1 MNYYNNSNN
10 YRNDRDDLE
19 VHKKSD
25 KIKWIVV
32 FTSLV
37 LLLILVIAALATAA
51 GANGKAEENAEQAE
65 KTSMASG
72 LVVDGIAGQG
82 IRLAGTRIDPEM
94 YAANGVTPLAGDAF
108 TLKATVQPVTAS
120 NQGLLW
126 TIDWTDAENEWA
138 ADKAA
143 EDYIT
148 LSPIGLSCTVTCLQ
162 PFAAQATVTCTS
174 EENAEITAACTV
186 DFRER
191 LDEVVFK
198 LTMNDREYTVTDG
211 TEVPNLTS
219 GTANV
224 DITKTIG
231 SIASE
236 YTASVTVSATDEF
249 AAWLE
254 NTYGNSYGTGY
265 DNIVSVPL
273 GEFSYGDSFFYD
285 ITEPNTWGGQVGMYG
300 QYIYAEIISKVSDG
314 TYSGNVLEFTVTV
327 TGGETPVEFAYE
339 CPMGDI
345 TIPMGSLSLNE
356 SGIVF

>member
-32 FTSLV
+32 FASLV

-51 GANGKAEENAEQAE
+51 NANGKAEDEAEHVYE
-65 KTSMASG
+65 TNDASG
-72 LVVDGIAGQG
+72 LVVGGIAGHG
-82 IRLAGTRIDPEM
+82 IRLAGTRIAPEM
-94 YAANGVTPLAGDAF
+94 YAANGVTPLAEDAF

-120 NQGLLW
+120 NQELLW

-148 LSPIGLSCTVTCLQ
+148 LYPIGLSCTVTCLQ

-191 LDEVVFK
+191 LDKAVFK

-273 GEFSYGDSFFYD
+273 GEFSYDDSFFYD
-285 ITEPNTWGGQVGMYG
+285 IIEPNTWGGQVGMYG
-300 QYIYAEIISKVSDG
+300 QYIYAEIVSKVASG
-314 TYSGNVLEFTVTV
+314 KYAGNVLEFTVTV
-327 TGGETPVEFAYE
+327 TGGETPAEFVYE
-339 CPMGDI
+339 CPMGEI

>member
-32 FTSLV
+32 FASLV

-51 GANGKAEENAEQAE
+51 GANGKAEENAEQTE

-94 YAANGVTPLAGDAF
+94 YAANGVTPLAEDAF

-138 ADKAA
+138 ADKDA

-148 LSPIGLSCTVTCLQ
+148 LSPTGLNCTVTCLQ

-174 EENAEITAACTV
+174 EENAEITTACTV

-191 LDEVVFK
+191 LDKAVFK

-224 DITKTIG
+224 DIVKTIG

-249 AAWLE
+249 VAWIE
-254 NTYGNSYGTGY
+254 NGYGNYWGNGI
-265 DNIVSVPL
+265 DNVIDIPS
-273 GEFSYGDSFFYD
+273 GSFSYDDFFYD
-285 ITEPNTWGGQVGMYG
+285 LIEPNTWGGGAGSYG
-300 QYIYAEIISKVSDG
+300 DYILAEIISKVSDG

-327 TGGETPVEFAYE
+327 TGGETPVEFVYE

-356 SGIVF
+356 SGIIF